1 MKPTTDNAV
10 ERLQRKIARE
20 ASQQAL
26 GRYFAVRILP
36 VSLLWALLMAAA
48 KVVAGGLISLG
59 VDLTTYFSGAA
70 VLVIWIENRAR
81 RHAAEG

>member
-20 ASQQAL
+20 ASQQARS
-26 GRYFAVRILP
+26 RYFAVRILP
-36 VSLLWALLMAAA
+36 VLLLWALLMAAA

-59 VDLTTYFSGAA
+59 VALTTYFSGAA
-70 VLVIWIENRAR
+70 VLVIWLEHRAR